1 MSGCFVTKSF
11 RHKSTLGASR
21 FIFCRSTV
29 VFIYLVIFIL
39 LCVNVHGEYLSEF
52 ILSQISSGC
61 VIKKKNS
68 LNIAHCTK
76 CDIVNSEEVLNKI
89 NVYIESEFIT
99 IYCCP
104 ANTSSNERVIII
116 PNVVV
121 IKLHV
126 NGRNNS

>member
-1 MSGCFVTKSF
+1 M
-11 RHKSTLGASR
+11 
-21 FIFCRSTV
+21 
-29 VFIYLVIFIL
+29 FIYLVIFIL
-39 LCVNVHGEYLSEF
+39 VCVNVHGGYLSEF

-76 CDIVNSEEVLNKI
+76 CDIVHSEEVLNKI

-104 ANTSSNERVIII
+104 ANTSSNERIIII

>member
-39 LCVNVHGEYLSEF
+39 LCVNVHGGYLSEF

-89 NVYIESEFIT
+89 NVYILSQSLLPFIVVQQT
-99 IYCCP
+99 L
-104 ANTSSNERVIII
+104 RVT
-116 PNVVV
+116 
-121 IKLHV
+121 
-126 NGRNNS
+126 NGSLSYQTLLL